1 MNIKF
6 RAQLIIAFI
15 VIIVSATLTF
25 YHFSQEKRY
34 VKERTERSSQNIKHA
49 FDAIVDDTEHLYRFR
64 TLATLSTAG
73 VIDAVKKQDTQ
84 ALYKAILPRFNALK
98 NENPHL
104 IIMQFHAPDGRS
116 ILRVHLKDK
125 FGDNIAQQ
133 RPMLRKIH
141 QEHRMISGFEGGL
154 GGIAFRVIMP
164 IFDEER
170 YIGAVEYGVDVG
182 YFVDRIKRLSGSESI
197 VLIHKG
203 SLGAADRQLYSG
215 GIGHYFYS
223 TDLKDKKV
231 LMEQYA
237 FLNDHLEPRRIDIE
251 SKSYE
256 INPLFLKD
264 SKNRDLGVIIAI
276 NDVSG
281 ASQNTM
287 DALVGSVLVTVV
299 MMILLWG
306 LFEYTFNGL
315 IGKVDLQERYINTIL
330 DSQQNIVI
338 VTDGFEIIFANRS
351 FFDYLGFDTLKAFK
365 REHACICEYFEADE
379 SAQYLMPMIDGM
391 VWTEYL
397 LLNESQEN
405 QAKMSVDGKTS
416 IFTVTSKKMDY
427 KGKIR
432 HVVVFTDITRLNELA
447 TQDVLT
453 GVANRFQF
461 DKALSH
467 SISLAQRYERG
478 LSIILLDIDHFK
490 KVNDIY
496 GHLVGDDV
504 LKKFTQILING
515 TRKSDI
521 VARWG
526 GEEFV
531 VLLPD
536 TEFSSA
542 IKLAEILRLKVAEG
556 DFSPVERVT
565 CSIGITRWNE
575 GETPDQ
581 LLKRVD
587 KKLYAAKDGGRNRVV
602 S

>member
-15 VIIVSATLTF
+15 VIVVSATLTF

-34 VKERTERSSQNIKHA
+34 AKERTERSSVNIKQA
-49 FDAIVDDTEHLYRFR
+49 FDSIVEDTEHLYRFR
-64 TLATLSTAG
+64 TLATLSTVG

-84 ALYKAILPRFNALK
+84 ALYEAILPRYNALRE
-98 NENPHL
+98 ENPHL
-104 IIMQFHAPDGRS
+104 IIMQFHAHDGRS
-116 ILRVHLKDK
+116 ILRVHMKEK
-125 FGDNIAQQ
+125 FGDDIAAQ
-133 RPMLRKIH
+133 RPMLRKVH
-141 QEHRMISGFEGGL
+141 QEHKMISGFEGGL

-164 IFDEER
+164 IFDEGR

-182 YFVDRIKRLSGSESI
+182 YFLDRIKRLSGSESI
-197 VLIHKG
+197 VMIHKG

-215 GIGHYFYS
+215 GIGSYFYS
-223 TDLKDKKV
+223 TDLKDKKA

-237 FLNDHLEPRRIDIE
+237 LQNTHLEPRRIDID

-264 SKNRDLGVIIAI
+264 SKNYDLGVIIAI

-281 ASQNTM
+281 TNQNTI
-287 DALVGSVLVTVV
+287 DALIGSVLLTVV

-338 VTDGFEIIFANRS
+338 VTDGFEIIYANRP

-365 REHACICEYFEADE
+365 REHACICEYFESDDSGE
-379 SAQYLMPMIDGM
+379 YLMSNMDGM
-391 VWTEYL
+391 IWTEYL
-397 LLNESQEN
+397 LLNDNQAH
-405 QAKMSVDGKTS
+405 QAKMTVNGKTS

-427 KGKIR
+427 KGKVR
-432 HVVVFTDITRLNELA
+432 HVVVFSDITRLNELA

-461 DKALSH
+461 DKALAH

-478 LSIILLDIDHFK
+478 LSILLLDIDHFK
-490 KVNDIY
+490 TVNDVY

-531 VLLPD
+531 ILLPD
-536 TEFSSA
+536 TEFTSA
-542 IKLAEILRLKVAEG
+542 ITLAEILRLKISEG
-556 DFSPVERVT
+556 DFYPVDRVT

-587 KKLYAAKDGGRNRVV
+587 KKLYAAKEGGRNRVV